1 MTMNY
6 LLLLTISQEK
16 ILMFGII
23 LHVVSQLNVFKK
35 YVKTQTLFI
44 VGGMGEYL
52 IFPMVNHCIIC
63 YYFKEFGI
71 YSM

>member
-1 MTMNY
+1 
-6 LLLLTISQEK
+6 
-16 ILMFGII
+16 MFGII
-23 LHVVSQLNVFKK
+23 LPVVSQLNVFKK
-35 YVKTQTLFI
+35 SVMTEAFFI

-71 YSM
+71 YSV

>member
-1 MTMNY
+1 
-6 LLLLTISQEK
+6 
-16 ILMFGII
+16 MFGII

-35 YVKTQTLFI
+35 YVKTQAFFI

-52 IFPMVNHCIIC
+52 IFPMVNHCLIC

-71 YSM
+71 YSV